1 MILATFA
8 DHAKLTA
15 LHPLFA
21 QGFDFIEEALKHPPV
36 PGKYDLMG
44 DKLFVRM
51 QEYATNP
58 LEASLW
64 EAHRKYID
72 IQFMLSGT

>member
-21 QGFDFIEEALKHPPV
+21 QGV
-36 PGKYDLMG
+36 T
-44 DKLFVRM
+44 LFARF
-51 QEYATNP
+51 P
-58 LEASLW
+58 FRFFFLC
-64 EAHRKYID
+64 
-72 IQFMLSGT
+72 F